1 MITSHQ
7 LSNGLSVIIE
17 EMPHVE
23 SVSYDLLLPG
33 GFVCDPADRIGAG
46 LILGELV
53 GRGAGPLNS
62 RQLSEAFDNLG
73 IRHGEGV
80 GTDRYA
86 FSGSLVSDSLGRA
99 LELVSYMVREP
110 RLPEEEI
117 PNIQSV
123 LLQDIDALND
133 NPARR
138 AMVELS
144 RRYYPD
150 PYNRPSLGEADGIKA
165 TTRAT
170 VVETWK
176 RLFSPRKAILSI
188 AGKVKAAEVLK
199 TVEGLFGDWQGAD
212 VSIPEFGALP
222 KNDYFH
228 IESDSSQV
236 QIVLASPSVR
246 FNEDGYYSG
255 KLAVSIL
262 GASMFGR
269 LFVEV
274 REKRGLCY
282 SVYARHGSTTSYG
295 TVTAYVGTTPE
306 RAQESLDVLL
316 KELSGLKGTVTQD
329 ELERARTNLKAA
341 LIMGEESPGARA
353 GSNAQDWWLLK
364 RVRPLS
370 EINAEIDKV
379 TVQSIDAFLS
389 SHPFRPCSLL
399 TLGKNKLTI
408 PQGLVGEGR

>member
-7 LSNGLSVIIE
+7 LKNGLTILVE
-17 EMPHVE
+17 EMSHVE
-23 SVSYDLLLPG
+23 SASYDLMLPG
-33 GFVCDPADRIGAG
+33 GFICDPADRIGAG
-46 LILGELV
+46 LILGELI

-62 RQLSEAFDNLG
+62 RQLSDAFDDLG

-80 GTDRYA
+80 GSDRYA
-86 FSGSLVSDSLGRA
+86 MSGSLVSDSLPRA
-99 LELVSYMVREP
+99 LELLSWMVREP
-110 RLPEEEI
+110 HLPEEEI

-123 LLQDIDALND
+123 LLQDIDSLSD

-138 AMVELS
+138 CMVELS
-144 RRYYPD
+144 RRYYPA
-150 PYNRPSLGEADGIKA
+150 PYNRPSLGEADGIKK
-165 TTRAT
+165 TDR
-170 VVETWK
+170 ETIQSLWK
-176 RLFSPRKAILSI
+176 RMFSPRKAILSV
-188 AGKVKAAEVLK
+188 AGKVTAADVIQR
-199 TVEGLFGDWQGAD
+199 VERLFGDWEGEE
-212 VSIPEFGALP
+212 VSIPAFGALP
-222 KNDYFH
+222 KNEYFH
-228 IESDSSQV
+228 IDFDSSQM
-236 QIVLASPSVR
+236 QIVLAAPSVL
-246 FNEDGYYSG
+246 FNQEGYYSG

-316 KELSGLKGTVTQD
+316 RELNGLKSTISAE
-329 ELERARTNLKAA
+329 ELDRARTNLKAS

-353 GSNAQDWWLLK
+353 GSNAQDWWLLG
-364 RVRPLS
+364 RIRPLS

-379 TVQSIDAFLS
+379 TVASVDEFLS
-389 SHPFRPCSLL
+389 RFPFSPCSVL
-399 TLGKNKLTI
+399 TLGKHKLSVPT
-408 PQGLVGEGR
+408 GLIG

>member
-1 MITSHQ
+1 MITTHQ
-7 LSNGLSVIIE
+7 LANGLSIIIE

-23 SVSYDLLLPG
+23 SASYDLLIPG
-33 GFVCDPADRIGAG
+33 GLVCDPKERIGAG
-46 LILGELV
+46 LVLGDLI
-53 GRGAGPLNS
+53 GRGAGHLSS
-62 RQLSEAFDNLG
+62 RELSEAFDDLG

-80 GTDRYA
+80 GSDRYA
-86 FSGSLVSDSLGRA
+86 FSGSLVSDSLPRA

-110 RLPEEEI
+110 LLQEDEI

-123 LLQDIDALND
+123 LLQDLDSLND

-138 AMVELS
+138 SMVELS
-144 RRYYPD
+144 KRYYPA
-150 PYNRPSLGEADGIKA
+150 PYNRSSLGDADGIRA
-165 TTRAT
+165 TTRST
-170 VVETWK
+170 VQQLW
-176 RLFSPRKAILSI
+176 RNLFSPRRAILSI
-188 AGKVKAAEVLK
+188 AGNVQTSEVLK
-199 TVEGLFGDWQGAD
+199 TVERLFGGWSGEE
-212 VSIPEFGALP
+212 VHVPPFGTMP

-228 IESDSSQV
+228 IDSDSSQM
-236 QIVLASPSVR
+236 QIVLAAPSVR
-246 FNEDGYYSG
+246 FNEEGYYAG

-282 SVYARHGSTTSYG
+282 SVYARHGSTTDYG

-316 KELSGLKGTVTQD
+316 TELHGLKGTVTKD

-353 GSNAQDWWLLK
+353 GSNAQDWWLIK

-379 TVQSIDAFLS
+379 TVASVDEFLS
-389 SHPFRPCSLL
+389 SHPFKPCSIL
-399 TLGKNKLTI
+399 TLGKHALSVPTGLT
-408 PQGLVGEGR
+408 GEA